1 MQRGM
6 SVTKDTPK
14 TLSVQIPELE
24 MWCQWKTKA
33 TKSSMRT
40 CFNYM
45 GTILLAL
52 GFKCTILL
60 ARARAEFLPR
70 SWHGQSFYS
79 KCCMKDKRIFG
90 IITNDMASFCL
101 FHVFCV
107 SRCVQYMCL
116 ALVLKQTTQ
125 WVQLTD
131 PQSLCPGYVYMF
143 VFVFCAFA
151 ILYL

>member
-1 MQRGM
+1 MQQGM
-6 SVTKDTPK
+6 SVTEIHQRHWVCRF
-14 TLSVQIPELE
+14 LSSKCDVNERPSNKEL
-24 MWCQWKTKA
+24 K
-33 TKSSMRT
+33 RT

-70 SWHGQSFYS
+70 SWHGESFYS

-90 IITNDMASFCL
+90 IITNDRASFCL

-116 ALVLKQTTQ
+116 AFLLKLTTQ

>member
-6 SVTKDTPK
+6 TVTKETPK
-14 TLSVQIPELE
+14 TLSVQIPELK

-45 GTILLAL
+45 GAILLAL

-70 SWHGQSFYS
+70 SWHGESFYS

-90 IITNDMASFCL
+90 IITNDRASFCL

-107 SRCVQYMCL
+107 SRCVQYMSL
-116 ALVLKQTTQ
+116 AFRWSRLHSEYNWPKLGLC
-125 WVQLTD
+125 VQGVFICF
-131 PQSLCPGYVYMF
+131 S
-143 VFVFCAFA
+143 FVFCAFA
-151 ILYL
+151 ILYF